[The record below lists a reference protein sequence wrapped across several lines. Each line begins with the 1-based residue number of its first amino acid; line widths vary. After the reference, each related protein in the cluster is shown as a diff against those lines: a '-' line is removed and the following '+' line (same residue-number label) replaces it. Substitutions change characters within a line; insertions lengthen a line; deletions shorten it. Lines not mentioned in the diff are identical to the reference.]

1 MRRNDEKKEVTHHR
15 APANTAQVVEETL
28 GMVDGWLEMSLGKQP
43 LPVEVLTPQ

>member
-1 MRRNDEKKEVTHHR
+1 MRRIDKKKEVTHHR
-15 APANTAQVVEETL
+15 PPTNTAQVVEETF